1 MCTFNKALVWL
12 NILQD
17 FVESFKLVIVIASN
31 FQRSFVWCKL
41 FIFET

>member
-1 MCTFNKALVWL
+1 MCTYNKALVWL

-17 FVESFKLVIVIASN
+17 FVESFKVIVIASN